1 MRQNTIAMDMA
12 VIEKHN
18 QAYVFIEGRRSAAR
32 RKMRPE
38 ARPRRPM
45 VSTHACCDARMPAA
59 TNART
64 MTSVREITVRQG
76 PGMRD
81 EAR

>member
-1 MRQNTIAMDMA
+1 MRQNTIAIDIA
-12 VIEKHN
+12 VIEKHI
-18 QAYVFIEGRRSAAR
+18 QAYIFIDGRRSAAR

-59 TNART
+59 TNAST
-64 MTSVREITVRQG
+64 MTSVREITVRQV
-76 PGMRD
+76 PGMR
-81 EAR
+81 EGAR